1 MWFFWQGGCFFL
13 LLFFVC
19 LFFNLQKEKTLKQA
33 NQNISLWFVSKQD
46 AFKKMEWCSIYYFF
60 FSTALRKHV
69 TNLENNMKKFIVGG
83 RQHSFKLRYAGL
95 VSLFVCF
102 PFSVSRLFFGYF
114 RSVSNLFV
122 CLHCRIGSKMK
133 NQLFPD
139 LCLANSLSLSVPRGV
154 QKLL

>member
-1 MWFFWQGGCFFL
+1 MWFFWQGGCIFYCCSL
-13 LLFFVC
+13 FVC
-19 LFFNLQKEKTLKQA
+19 FLIYRKRKHSNKQIKTFHFDLFLNKMLLKKW
-33 NQNISLWFVSKQD
+33 NDVPFI
-46 AFKKMEWCSIYYFF
+46 FF
-60 FSTALRKHV
+60 FSTVLRKHV
-69 TNLENNMKKFIVGG
+69 TNLENTMKKFIVGG

-114 RSVSNLFV
+114 RSVSNLFI